1 MEENHQVGKGETK
14 YGGDNKCGMAKKGQ
28 GKGNAIAGERKSV
41 DGCSVFGKPI
51 TGNSMPSRGN
61 FFFSNNKVSA
71 INENMGLRKEK
82 NTEWQK
88 CENNS
93 HVGMEVTASTPYSM
107 GSNAQAESVEPVS
120 NNPVL
125 KTEEGRAKSGKVGT
139 KWKHRVRGRPSLST
153 QITDWDRGNKKR
165 EATSDGGNEH
175 QGKRGRKTNQDYE
188 LELED
193 EPDGSGMTVAG
204 WQPRRPQ

>member
-1 MEENHQVGKGETK
+1 
-14 YGGDNKCGMAKKGQ
+14 
-28 GKGNAIAGERKSV
+28 V

-61 FFFSNNKVSA
+61 FFFSNNKGSA

-82 NTEWQK
+82 NTEWQE

-93 HVGMEVTASTPYSM
+93 HVGMEVTTSTPYSM

-139 KWKHRVRGRPSLST
+139 KWKRCARGRPSLST
-153 QITDWDRGNKKR
+153 QITDWDRGNKK
-165 EATSDGGNEH
+165 EKLLVMVEMSTKANGE
-175 QGKRGRKTNQDYE
+175 GKQTRIMN
-188 LELED
+188 
-193 EPDGSGMTVAG
+193 
-204 WQPRRPQ
+204 WN